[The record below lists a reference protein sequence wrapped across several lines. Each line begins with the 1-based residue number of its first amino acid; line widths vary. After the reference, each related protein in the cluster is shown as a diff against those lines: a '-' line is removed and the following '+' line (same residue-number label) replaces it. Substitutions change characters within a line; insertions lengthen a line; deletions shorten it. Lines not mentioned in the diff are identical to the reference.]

1 MRGIQYAVAGSMSH
15 QRLRLLDHPHS
26 RMMTSGARFTTA

>member
-1 MRGIQYAVAGSMSH
+1 MSH

-26 RMMTSGARFTTA
+26 RMMTSGVRFTMKVRPEYPVAG